1 MNATENSNG
10 TSRAFRELLRGAR
23 QPSSQEAAGGAA
35 TCPAQNDTQAP
46 ETIPAHRSA
55 ESELNPLPYR
65 RAILFALFF
74 LSGSSGLIY
83 QVVWTRMAFAAFG
96 IIMPV
101 LSVVISVFMLGLSLG
116 AWLGGRYIG
125 RLAARTGHSALAFYG
140 AAEFI
145 IGLGAFVVPQLFDV
159 GKQLLLS
166 TGQTDSAVY
175 LGLSALV
182 LAVSILPWCV
192 FMGATF
198 PLMMAYVREREPET
212 QSADS
217 FSYLYLANVL
227 GAMSGT
233 LLSAF
238 VLIEIFGFRDT
249 LRLSAVGNLMIVA
262 VAVWLCRKDGAAPAN
277 AGAPAVRAQLS
288 TGAAVAKPTG
298 EWLRLLKWTLFTTG
312 FISMAMEVVW
322 VRAFA
327 PVLKTQVYSFALVVA
342 AYLGATFHGSLLYR
356 RHLRRGKARPTGE
369 LLALL
374 MAAAL
379 LPVLINSERFLQ
391 EAWWTMSPQP
401 RYIFFLLASI
411 WPFCAILG
419 YLTPSL
425 VDRYA
430 AGSPKRAG
438 SAYAINVLGCIL
450 GPLFGAYVLLPQ
462 FSERWGLILLSLP
475 FAAFALALGKSLTNR
490 QRFSLAVPAAAM
502 LAAAMFLSLSYEDV
516 VARYAVNAKVRRDYA
531 ATVVSCGTGFERRL
545 VVNGFGMTQLAP
557 CTKFMAHLP
566 LGLHQGPPESAL
578 IICFGMGTSF
588 RSALS
593 WGIQTTAV
601 ELVPGVRDAFGFYH
615 EDAGEVLKNP
625 KGRIVID
632 DGRRYLQRT
641 ADTYDAIVIDPPPPV
656 ETAGSSLLYS
666 KEFYEVAK
674 RRLKPGGILQAW
686 IPENSTVVFAAALR
700 TLRDAFPYVRCI
712 SGYGGPG
719 AHMLGSMQ
727 PIELCSPAEFMNRLP
742 ASAKADALEWSSEKE
757 LTGYLQTAFAN
768 EAPGKKPFVPQ
779 FRVRI
784 TDDRPFNEYFLVRQT
799 MVY

>member
-10 TSRAFRELLRGAR
+10 PSRAFRELVRGPGQRNA
-23 QPSSQEAAGGAA
+23 QESAPGAPPSDTPVPETAPAPRPAAG
-35 TCPAQNDTQAP
+35 
-46 ETIPAHRSA
+46 ETP
-55 ESELNPLPYR
+55 PLPYR

-125 RLAARTGHSALAFYG
+125 RLASKTGRSALAYYG
-140 AAEFI
+140 VAEFI
-145 IGLGAFVVPQLFDV
+145 IGLGAVVVPQLFNA

-166 TGQTDSAVY
+166 TGQTDSIIY

-198 PLMMAYVREREPET
+198 PLMMAYVREREPAN

-249 LRLSAVGNLMIVA
+249 LRLSAVGNLIIVA
-262 VAVWLCRKDGAAPAN
+262 VVVWLCRKEGEATPAK
-277 AGAPAVRAQLS
+277 AGAPAVQALR
-288 TGAAVAKPTG
+288 AVARPGG
-298 EWLRLLKWTLFTTG
+298 EGLRWLKWILFTTG
-312 FISMAMEVVW
+312 FVSMAMEVVW
-322 VRAFA
+322 VRAFS

-374 MAAAL
+374 TAAAL
-379 LPVLINSERFLQ
+379 LPVLINTRRFM
-391 EAWWTMSPQP
+391 EEGWWTTSPEP
-401 RYIFFLLASI
+401 RYVFPLLAGI
-411 WPFCAILG
+411 WPFCALLG

-425 VDRYA
+425 VDRCA
-430 AGSPKRAG
+430 EGSPKRAG
-438 SAYAINVLGCIL
+438 SAYALNVLGCIL
-450 GPLFGAYVLLPQ
+450 GPLFGAYVLLPRL
-462 FSERWGLILLSLP
+462 SERWALILLSLP
-475 FAAFALALGKSLTNR
+475 FAASALALGKSLTTK
-490 QRFSLAVPAAAM
+490 QRFGLAIPAAAL
-502 LAAAMFLSLSYEDV
+502 LAGAMFFSLSYEDV
-516 VARYAVNAKVRRDYA
+516 VARYAAHAKVRRDYA
-531 ATVVSCGTGFERRL
+531 ATVISCGVGFDRSL
-545 VVNGFGMTQLAP
+545 VVNGFGMTQLTP

-566 LGLHQGPPESAL
+566 LGLHRGPPESAL

-615 EDAGEVLKNP
+615 EDAAEVLKNP

-632 DGRRYLQRT
+632 DGRRYLERT
-641 ADTYDAIVIDPPPPV
+641 ADTYDAIVLDPPPPV

-666 KEFYEVAK
+666 KEFYEAAK

-700 TLRDAFPYVRCI
+700 TLRDEFPYVRCVV
-712 SGYGGPG
+712 GYGGPG

-727 PIELCSPAEFMNRLP
+727 PIELCSPAEFMDRLP
-742 ASAKADALEWSSEKE
+742 ATAKADALEWSSAKE
-757 LTGYLQTAFAN
+757 VTNYLQMAFAN
-768 EAPGKKPFVPQ
+768 EAPAKKPFVPEIQ
-779 FRVRI
+779 VRI
-784 TDDRPFNEYFLVRQT
+784 TDDRPFNEYFLVRQA